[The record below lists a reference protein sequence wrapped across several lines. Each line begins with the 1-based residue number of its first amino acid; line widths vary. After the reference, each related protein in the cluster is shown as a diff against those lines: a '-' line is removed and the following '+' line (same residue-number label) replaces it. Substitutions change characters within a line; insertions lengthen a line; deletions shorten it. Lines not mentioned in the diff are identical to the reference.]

1 MKLKS
6 LIMFS
11 AAALAFAA
19 CSNEEDVNGGIK
31 GDATVTVNIQDA
43 ITRAIETPT
52 TGNNG
57 ETFPVVIESGT
68 LTLTLA
74 EGEPQTKD
82 LKGYTWGDDIVFQN
96 VRNPR
101 SIKVEINGGVA
112 EGQMD
117 MTADII
123 QSGLAEPLY
132 AETDQFSVNGNNYTV
147 SLAPNHRLA
156 RLQFSGIKHV
166 DEEGECS
173 YSSLIFEGLY
183 LNGVRKSEKDN
194 TELEE
199 NTAGSAWSNITAEE
213 GGWDLPFFDWAV
225 YNEGIGESSV
235 VVPAGD
241 VTEWPTSDCYA
252 YNILP
257 AAEGN
262 LPILT
267 LCFSNAVQPDV
278 TVVGDTKTRYA
289 SVAKYLLDTSKNDK
303 VTLGEEAGVKDGE
316 IVAFKAGYIYN
327 ITSLTF
333 DDDDLGFTPDG
344 KKGTLT
350 ATVTVTPWTL
360 VNGTVEWN

>member
-11 AAALAFAA
+11 AALMTFAA

-43 ITRAIETPT
+43 VTRAIGTSM

-57 ETFPVVIESGT
+57 KTFPVVIESGT

-74 EGEPQTKD
+74 EGEPLTED
-82 LKGYTWGDDIVFQN
+82 LKDYTWGDDIVFSN
-96 VRNPR
+96 VRNPQ

-123 QSGLAEPLY
+123 QSELAEPLY
-132 AETDQFSVNGNNYTV
+132 AETDQFTVNGNNYSV
-147 SLAPNHRLA
+147 SLTPNHRLA

-166 DEEGECS
+166 DDGECS
-173 YSSLIFEGLY
+173 YSSLTFDGLY
-183 LNGVRKSEKDN
+183 LNGVRISEKNNDV
-194 TELEE
+194 LEE
-199 NTAGSAWSNITAEE
+199 NTAGEAWTNVTKWS
-213 GGWDLPFFDWAV
+213 LPFFDWAV
-225 YNEGIGESSV
+225 YNEGTGESSV

-241 VTEWPTSDCYA
+241 VTEWPTADCYA

-257 AAEGN
+257 AAEGE

-267 LCFSNAVQPDV
+267 LCFSNAVQPGV
-278 TVVGDTKTRYA
+278 TVVDDTKTRYA
-289 SVAKYLLDTSKNDK
+289 SVAKYLLDTSKNGD
-303 VTLGEEAGVKDGE
+303 VTLGEEAGVKDNE

-333 DDDDLGFTPDG
+333 DDDNLGFTPDG
-344 KKGTLT
+344 EIGTFT

-360 VNGTVEWN
+360 VNGKVEWN

>member
-6 LIMFS
+6 LIVFS

-19 CSNEEDVNGGIK
+19 CSNDEDVNGGIK

-43 ITRAIETPT
+43 VTRAIETPSM
-52 TGNNG
+52 GNNG
-57 ETFPVVIESGT
+57 ETFPVVIERGT

-82 LKGYTWGDDIVFQN
+82 LTGYTWGDDIVFQN
-96 VRNPR
+96 VRNPQ
-101 SIKVEINGGVA
+101 SIKVEINGGVK
-112 EGQMD
+112 EGEMD
-117 MTADII
+117 LTADII
-123 QSGLAEPLY
+123 QSELAEPLY
-132 AETDQFSVNGNNYTV
+132 AETDEFNVSGNNYSV
-147 SLAPNHRLA
+147 ALAPNHRLA
-156 RLQFSGIKHV
+156 RLQFSGIKHE
-166 DEEGECS
+166 DGEGGCS
-173 YSSLIFEGLY
+173 YTSLTFDGLY
-183 LNGVRKSEKDN
+183 LNGVKTSENAGRNKVLKETN
-194 TELEE
+194 AG
-199 NTAGSAWSNITAEE
+199 TAWTTVTTWE
-213 GGWDLPFFDWAV
+213 LPFFDWAV
-225 YNEGIGESSV
+225 YNDDEGASSV

-241 VTEWPTSDCYA
+241 VTEWPTANCYA

-257 AAEGN
+257 AAKGE

-267 LCFSNAVQPDV
+267 LCFSNAVQPGV
-278 TVVGDTKTRYA
+278 TVVDDTKTRYA
-289 SVAKYLLDTSKNDK
+289 SVAKYLLDTTKNDQI
-303 VTLGEEAGVKDGE
+303 TLGEDAGVENGE

-360 VNGTVEWN
+360 VNGTVAWN